1 MNTNLNSLK
10 NQHWTFDKKINVGHI
25 ITTLTVALSVIV
37 WALSVE
43 KRVSANE
50 LNINKLDDAVLEVKQ
65 GLNERLNRIEN
76 KLDRLIEK
84 NLK

>member
-1 MNTNLNSLK
+1 MQNIKSK
-10 NQHWTFDKKINVGHI
+10 NEPWTFDKKINVGHI
-25 ITTLTVALSVIV
+25 ITTITVAASVII

-50 LNINKLDDAVLEVKQ
+50 LIIKDVDKDIVEIKKELSN
-65 GLNERLNRIEN
+65 RLNRIEN